1 MKSRLFP
8 DSLFNYTP
16 NWTIWSSKF
25 QKFSG
30 EGLTEPPP
38 QTPPPLFLGLR
49 PRFGL
54 HPQISGAS
62 RPRFGLRPIQTPQLL
77 KRGCTLAG
85 LWLANFVRRQVDQRI
100 QKPNPPPKIGQFQH
114 WKGELP
120 DYKIV
125 WWNPQKQTNEICNK
139 WVGWVFD

>member
-1 MKSRLFP
+1 MKSRLFS

-62 RPRFGLRPIQTPQLL
+62 RPRFGLRPIQTPELL
-77 KRGCTLAG
+77 KRGCALAG

-114 WKGELP
+114 CPHYICALSRWQLVALHGDLVCTYSAHLP
-120 DYKIV
+120 
-125 WWNPQKQTNEICNK
+125 
-139 WVGWVFD
+139 